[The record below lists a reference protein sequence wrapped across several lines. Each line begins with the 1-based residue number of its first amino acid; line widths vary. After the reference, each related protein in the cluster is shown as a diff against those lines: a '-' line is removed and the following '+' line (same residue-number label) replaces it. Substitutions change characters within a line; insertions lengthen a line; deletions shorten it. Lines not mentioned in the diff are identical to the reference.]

1 MFSGPII
8 IDNMYIG
15 ICICLIS
22 MGVGILYFLVN
33 LVLCLKSV
41 LFKTTWVS
49 TVSNRQMIQEIIW
62 YCNDILY
69 NKGIKYFPP
78 FRISYYRHRSYLG
91 VFNNREIVI
100 YIKNNSNI
108 QTLTNSVLHEV
119 NHFVQSQTDTKEY
132 LKYEVYTKTLGYNSN
147 PLEIQCIKFAEK
159 WTTPCLEHLKSKN
172 IIRKIS

>member
-8 IDNMYIG
+8 IDNMEIG
-15 ICICLIS
+15 IYICLIS
-22 MGVGILYFLVN
+22 IGIGILYFLVN
-33 LVLCLKSV
+33 LVLYLKSV

-49 TVSNRQMIQEIIW
+49 NVTNVQMIQEIIW

-69 NKGIKYFPP
+69 LKGINHFPP
-78 FRISYYRHRSYLG
+78 FRISYYKHRSYLG
-91 VFNNREIVI
+91 VFNNKEIVI
-100 YIKNNSNI
+100 YIKNNPDI

-119 NHFVQSQTDTKEY
+119 SHFIQCQTDTKEY

-159 WTTPCLEHLKSKN
+159 WTTPCLCHLRSKK
-172 IIRKIS
+172 IIRKIT